1 MFGENFGL
9 DPVSRML
16 GICLLLFSGGQINVD
31 VQMFSQAH
39 FHSASI
45 DPCLELLHVDAS
57 HPEICACSI

>member
-31 VQMFSQAH
+31 VQIFSQAH
-39 FHSASI
+39 
-45 DPCLELLHVDAS
+45 S
-57 HPEICACSI
+57 HIPTLPQSTLALSY